1 MLDEKLGWLPEDKL
15 DPTCPPPP
23 YASYLGSGDDSE
35 KKKPP
40 SALHAVQ
47 RNATGAQQQ
56 GKGSKG
62 STSIWGRVLCRII
75 SGVSRHPQN
84 EIYPTTATAAAV
96 AAAAA
101 AAAVKRDGQPNVS
114 EGLLRW
120 VGHNGMTCGHGATST
135 KRTLPLAPPPC
146 ADRYSFDV
154 LFCPPPQPFASEGAR
169 WQQARICF
177 SSNDLSKLRGSIP
190 WRANLDSCCYMDRI
204 CFVNYPYPTPFFLDG
219 PSGKIK
225 AYNYTPCGGTSVGG
239 HTYERTIRL
248 GLLHDRTD
256 WAYWSF
262 TLSLTSRDG
271 AWLAGLSR
279 ADAAAITGL
288 DSAIRVIGWVHPE
301 PDSINGSKV
310 FYVKTLNHPWLEAT
324 DLSHGQPQF
333 PLDVSHHV
341 EMRQLMDETIERFI
355 QGGD

>member
-1 MLDEKLGWLPEDKL
+1 MPAIVESNFIFPPQTLHPVSRYNNIYRRPPSSDALIFPIFPLSWSLFVFSHICPLSSNMLDENLGWLPEDKL

-47 RNATGAQQQ
+47 GNATEAQQQ
-56 GKGSKG
+56 GKSSKG
-62 STSIWGRVLCRII
+62 STSIWRRALCRIV
-75 SGVSRHPQN
+75 SGVSRHPKN
-84 EIYPTTATAAAV
+84 KIYPTTAP
-96 AAAAA
+96 AA
-101 AAAVKRDGQPNVS
+101 AAAVKRDGQTNVS
-114 EGLLRW
+114 EGLPRW

-135 KRTLPLAPPPC
+135 KRSLPLAPPPC

-177 SSNDLSKLRGSIP
+177 SSNDLSKLRGPIP

-225 AYNYTPCGGTSVGG
+225 AYNYTPCSSMSVGG
-239 HTYERTIRL
+239 HTYERTIGL

-288 DSAIRVIGWVHPE
+288 DSAIR
-301 PDSINGSKV
+301 
-310 FYVKTLNHPWLEAT
+310 
-324 DLSHGQPQF
+324 
-333 PLDVSHHV
+333 
-341 EMRQLMDETIERFI
+341 
-355 QGGD
+355 